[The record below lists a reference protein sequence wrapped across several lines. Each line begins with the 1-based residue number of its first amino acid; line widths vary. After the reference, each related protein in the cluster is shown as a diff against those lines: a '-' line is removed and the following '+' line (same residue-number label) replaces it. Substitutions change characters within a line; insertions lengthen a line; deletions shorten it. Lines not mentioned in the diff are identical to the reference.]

1 MIRRPPRS
9 TLFPYTTL
17 FRSLIETYVRAYMQQ
32 VHYFVES
39 DRDHAYSLRLDTTDG
54 EVQKILLETRLNTRV
69 DLLDDVTLIDEG
81 FQRRFRRG
89 PRDRRPSGARQG
101 KRRGARR
108 GDLERGTGTQRLP
121 GRASPGTE

>member
-69 DLLDDVTLIDEG
+69 DLLDDLTLIDEG
-81 FQRRFRRG
+81 FQRRFPRG
-89 PRDRRPSGARQG
+89 PEVRERDDGEKGQG
-101 KRRGARR
+101 EAAYAK
-108 GDLERGTGTQRLP
+108 
-121 GRASPGTE
+121 TEKDNS